1 VVADGLNA
9 VGGVRVTEVFAGLI
23 AGGVGPTVVC
33 APSQGVEAWDIRAVW
48 AFMGGR
54 SCSSKTVR
62 ACWRR
67 PISVARVALEPRRAS
82 RPCLARWPGPASTRR
97 RAVLLDLEPPD
108 GLVISGGVGEPNRV
122 SLELAARSSGHR
134 PHIAYETRD
143 YQVTLALI
151 EAGLGISLVPA
162 SVLGHTS
169 RPGIAFR
176 PVEGMPLAPAIYLVH
191 RKRTTALV
199 TDIKT
204 MITDLNPDTTAG

>member
-1 VVADGLNA
+1 
-9 VGGVRVTEVFAGLI
+9 VGRARCAALAGAGRGGPCRVHR
-23 AGGVGPTVVC
+23 VGRA
-33 APSQGVEAWDIRAVW
+33 APG
-48 AFMGGR
+48 FY
-54 SCSSKTVR
+54 
-62 ACWRR
+62 
-67 PISVARVALEPRRAS
+67 P
-82 RPCLARWPGPASTRR
+82 
-97 RAVLLDLEPPD
+97 
-108 GLVISGGVGEPNRV
+108 VG
-122 SLELAARSSGHR
+122 

-176 PVEGMPLAPAIYLVH
+176 PVEGMSLARAIYLVH

-204 MITDLNPDTTAG
+204 MITDLNHD